1 MVTIKALTALTAR
14 GERVRGSWFLG
25 YLNGFEYLPAVA
37 DASC

>member
-1 MVTIKALTALTAR
+1 MVTIKALTAR

-37 DASC
+37 VASC